1 MTTSTPVRSDGPA
14 SQAVADGRGTD
25 GTQRVHVSRVAVA
38 PVTFGR
44 VVRSEWLKFQTLRST
59 WSVLAGAVV
68 GMIVIAGII
77 GWNTRSGTN
86 LAPEDLAPSA
96 TLQGY
101 YLGQLLIASLGVL
114 FVSGE
119 YGTGMIRSTLAAV
132 PRRLPVLAGKAVV
145 FTGIVLVAMTATA
158 FAAFLVAQSIL
169 GRYRPAFSLS
179 DPGVLRVVVGTGVYL
194 TLIGLLGAAIGWIV
208 RSTSGALVSV
218 AALVL
223 VLPVVF
229 GNLFGSW
236 GRHVAA
242 YLPNGAGASF
252 STTYGNPGGLS
263 AWAGFGVM
271 LAWVVVGFGVAAVL
285 LRRRDA

>member
-1 MTTSTPVRSDGPA
+1 MSTSATVLRTPVEPDGQGA
-14 SQAVADGRGTD
+14 QVA
-25 GTQRVHVSRVAVA
+25 RVAVA

-44 VVRSEWLKFQTLRST
+44 VVRSEWLKFRTLRST
-59 WSVLAGAVV
+59 WSVLAAAMV
-68 GMIVIAGII
+68 GVIVIAGII
-77 GWNTRSGTN
+77 AWNTRSGTG
-86 LAPEDLAPSA
+86 LAPEDSAPSA

-132 PRRLPVLAGKAVV
+132 PRRLPVLVGKAVV
-145 FTGIVLVAMTATA
+145 FTAIVLVAMTATA
-158 FAAFLVAQSIL
+158 FAAFLLAQSITA
-169 GRYRPAFSLS
+169 RYRPAYSLS

-194 TLIGLLGAAIGWIV
+194 TLIGLVGAAIGWIV
-208 RSTSGALVSV
+208 RSTAGALVTV
-218 AALVL
+218 AGLVL

-229 GNLFGSW
+229 GSLFGAW

-252 STTYGNPGGLS
+252 STTYRNPGGLS
-263 AWAGFGVM
+263 AWTGFWVM
-271 LAWVVVGFGVAAVL
+271 LAWAVVTFGIAAVL